1 MAEIEAE
8 VSTEICGIRFPSAVM
23 NAAGAKDVSADDLEA
38 LGQSEAGAI
47 VIKTTTKTF
56 RAGNDL
62 PRWHANALGSV
73 NSMGL
78 PNLGIERYVKLVP
91 VLRRW
96 NKPLVAS
103 VSGIEEGDNEEMIAA
118 YDKAGVDLVEVN
130 LSCPNLAGKG
140 QLGYDFDASRKMLAG
155 CRKRTK
161 RPMGAKLPPYFDGFQ
176 FEQMAAVLKETG
188 ADFVVTINSVGNTL
202 IIDPEKEEKVIAP
215 NGGFGGL
222 GGSYVKPISLANV
235 HKFSQML
242 ELPVIGV
249 GGVSS
254 GVDAFEHLLAGAS
267 AVGVGTALVNE
278 GPAVFTRLNAELRTV
293 LEEHGYAEPAAARGK
308 LKDKAGASAEK
319 AAPATQAR

>member
-1 MAEIEAE
+1 MAE
-8 VSTEICGIRFPSAVM
+8 VSIEICGVRFPSAAI
-23 NAAGAKDVSADDLEA
+23 NAAGAKDVSAGDLEA

-47 VIKTTTKTF
+47 VIKTTTKAF
-56 RAGNDL
+56 RSGNDL
-62 PRWHANALGSV
+62 PRWHTDGMGSI

-78 PNLGIERYVKLVP
+78 PNLGIERYLELVP

-96 NKPLVAS
+96 NKPLIAS

-118 YDKAGVDLVEVN
+118 YDKAGVDMIEVN

-140 QLGYDFDASRKMLAG
+140 QLGYDLDASREMLAS
-155 CRKRTK
+155 CRKITK

-176 FEQMAAVLKETG
+176 FERMAAVLKETG

-202 IIDPEKEEKVIAP
+202 IIDPEKEEKMIAP

-235 HKFSQML
+235 HKFSQL
-242 ELPVIGV
+242 LDLPIVGV

-293 LEEHGYAEPAAARGK
+293 LEEHGYDGPAAARGK
-308 LKDKAGASAEK
+308 LKDKTGTPAGKET
-319 AAPATQAR
+319 PATQAR